1 MLAARWSR
9 SLRPAARE
17 RRRRRPFG
25 RARRH
30 ARRGRRGRRRAG
42 AASSP
47 ASWWPPAPTCVA
59 AVEQGFA
66 AGIRRV
72 GELWE
77 EGEYFL
83 PELVQGA
90 EAMKAAM
97 ARAAAGARRGARR
110 RPALARGR
118 VVLGTVQGDLHD
130 IGKGL
135 VGVLLAAHGFEV
147 HDLGHDVPVERFL
160 AKAREVDADIVAA
173 SALLTT
179 TMPEQRRLAEAIAA
193 ADLPRAPRVLVGGAP
208 TSSGAGRRRSARPTP
223 RTRCVRSPAAEALLR

>member
-1 MLAARWSR
+1 MRDAIVEGDTARARELAAALVAS
-9 SLRPAARE
+9 
-17 RRRRRPFG
+17 
-25 RARRH
+25 
-30 ARRGRRGRRRAG
+30 G
-42 AASSP
+42 ADLL
-47 ASWWPPAPTCVA
+47 A

-97 ARAAAGARRGARR
+97 ALVLPALAERRAGS
-110 RPALARGR
+110 LARGR
-118 VVLGTVQGDLHD
+118 VVLGTVKGDLHD

-160 AKAREVDADIVAA
+160 AAARELDADIVAA

-179 TMPEQRRLAEAIAA
+179 TMPEQRRLAEALAA
-193 ADLPRAPRVLVGGAP
+193 ADLPRRPRLLVGGAP
-208 TSSGAGRRRSARPTP
+208 TSAGWAASFGAAHAENALRA
-223 RTRCVRSPAAEALLR
+223 VAAAESLLQ

>member
-1 MLAARWSR
+1 VPPSFDELRRSIVDGDAAR
-9 SLRPAARE
+9 ARE
-17 RRRRRPFG
+17 L
-25 RARRH
+25 AT
-30 ARRGRRGRRRAG
+30 AVVAAG
-42 AASSP
+42 DELL
-47 ASWWPPAPTCVA
+47 A

-66 AGIRRV
+66 AGIQRV

-97 ARAAAGARRGARR
+97 AVVLPALARGDARG
-110 RPALARGR
+110 LARGR
-118 VVLGTVQGDLHD
+118 VVLGTVKGDLHD

-147 HDLGHDVPVERFL
+147 FDLGHDVPVERFVDR
-160 AKAREVDADIVAA
+160 AREVDADLVAA

-179 TMPEQRRLAEAIAA
+179 TMAEQRRLVEAVAA
-193 ADLPRAPRVLVGGAP
+193 AQLPRRPRVLVGGAP
-208 TSSGAGRRRSARPTP
+208 TSRAWAEEIGAHH
-223 RTRCVRSPAAEALLR
+223 AENALRAVEVAESLLA

>member
-1 MLAARWSR
+1 MVPPFETLRQSVVEGDVAR
-9 SLRPAARE
+9 ARE
-17 RRRRRPFG
+17 L
-25 RARRH
+25 AT
-30 ARRGRRGRRRAG
+30 AAVAAG
-42 AASSP
+42 GDLL
-47 ASWWPPAPTCVA
+47 A

-66 AGIRRV
+66 AGIQRV

-97 ARAAAGARRGARR
+97 AVILPALASADARG
-110 RPALARGR
+110 LARGR
-118 VVLGTVQGDLHD
+118 VVLGTVKGDLHD

-147 HDLGHDVPVERFL
+147 FDLGHDVPVERFVD
-160 AKAREVDADIVAA
+160 KAREVEADLVAA

-179 TMPEQRRLAEAIAA
+179 TMAEQRRLVEAIAA
-193 ADLPRAPRVLVGGAP
+193 AGLPRRPRVLIGGAP
-208 TSSGAGRRRSARPTP
+208 TSRAWAEEIGAHH
-223 RTRCVRSPAAEALLR
+223 AENALRAVEVAESLLP